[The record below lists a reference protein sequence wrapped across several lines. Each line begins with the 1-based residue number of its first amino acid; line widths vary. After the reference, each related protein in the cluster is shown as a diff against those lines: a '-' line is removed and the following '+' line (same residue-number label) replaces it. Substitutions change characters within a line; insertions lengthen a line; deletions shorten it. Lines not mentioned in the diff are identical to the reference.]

1 MYASYCAKRVHFA
14 QYGVP
19 RGFVYNS
26 VQYFYITN
34 QLGDIIGITDSTG
47 KAIVEYTY
55 DEWGNPIQT
64 ITRDNTAE
72 QNKIAEINPLRYRGY
87 YYDTETGYYYLQS
100 RYYNPEWGR
109 FISPDSFGYIDNS
122 TRLGFNAYI
131 YCVNNPIMYIDP
143 NGKEATNNWFEA
155 SLKVLCLG
163 IEIDT
168 LLQIFENFIQIVDN
182 TFDLNTWFINLTV
195 STKDFF
201 ENLLLYLTTGLNSLF
216 KDFWNIFIENSVEFS
231 FKKLID
237 EPLDLFSKLPKLS
250 WDVPAIK
257 FAPVVGSIFSIFDI
271 INSVDEYGWNSKEG
285 IILVAENVLSIVAE
299 FIPVIGSIISA
310 IGDLST
316 ILTNIYFKFDKG
328 EYI

>member
-163 IEIDT
+163 IEVDT

-195 STKDFF
+195 STKDF
-201 ENLLLYLTTGLNSLF
+201 LKICYC
-216 KDFWNIFIENSVEFS
+216 I
-231 FKKLID
+231 
-237 EPLDLFSKLPKLS
+237 
-250 WDVPAIK
+250 
-257 FAPVVGSIFSIFDI
+257 
-271 INSVDEYGWNSKEG
+271 
-285 IILVAENVLSIVAE
+285 
-299 FIPVIGSIISA
+299 
-310 IGDLST
+310 
-316 ILTNIYFKFDKG
+316 
-328 EYI
+328 

>member
-1 MYASYCAKRVHFA
+1 M
-14 QYGVP
+14 
-19 RGFVYNS
+19 
-26 VQYFYITN
+26 
-34 QLGDIIGITDSTG
+34 
-47 KAIVEYTY
+47 
-55 DEWGNPIQT
+55 
-64 ITRDNTAE
+64 
-72 QNKIAEINPLRYRGY
+72 
-87 YYDTETGYYYLQS
+87 
-100 RYYNPEWGR
+100 
-109 FISPDSFGYIDNS
+109 
-122 TRLGFNAYI
+122 
-131 YCVNNPIMYIDP
+131 
-143 NGKEATNNWFEA
+143 
-155 SLKVLCLG
+155 
-163 IEIDT
+163 
-168 LLQIFENFIQIVDN
+168 
-182 TFDLNTWFINLTV
+182 
-195 STKDFF
+195 
-201 ENLLLYLTTGLNSLF
+201 TTGLNSLF